1 MSNKMKEKYQHQHPK
16 EKLPCKKCGYT
27 GKKSTSSL
35 QGETKS
41 SVSATEVVDN
51 RIMAFISSVYKC
63 NELFPEVNSQEK
75 YDAKLALYP
84 EHWTSRGTDQRN
96 YQRAIIHR
104 NKYIGC
110 IMHCLKNLEADRVS
124 IDDIMLSAARPLV
137 DTVIPEADLKMIVG
151 KYRDNKKTV
160 GEVKS
165 FSKTNVRKRNLLG
178 SRGQINE
185 TQRQFYLRFYNEA
198 TDPHNYGA
206 SWMKPYRNF
215 PGDHPSYNQRRENIE
230 LNRALQESEDAIAKG
245 SAARTSEFSRRGGKR
260 RRTKRKNKRKKRRKS
275 RRKKKRKTKKRRMK
289 GG

>member
-51 RIMAFISSVYKC
+51 RIMTFISCIYKC
-63 NELFPEVNSQEK
+63 NELFSEVNSQEK
-75 YDAKLALYP
+75 YDAKLASYSD
-84 EHWTSRGTDQRN
+84 HWTSRGTDQRD
-96 YQRAIIHR
+96 YQRATIQR

-110 IMHCLKNLEADRVS
+110 IMHCLKNLEADGVL
-124 IDDIMLSAARPLV
+124 IDDVMLSTARPLV
-137 DTVIPEADLKMIVG
+137 DTVIPDLKMIVG
-151 KYRDNKKTV
+151 KYRDNKKTDDW
-160 GEVKS
+160 
-165 FSKTNVRKRNLLG
+165 
-178 SRGQINE
+178 GQISE
-185 TQRQFYLRFYNEA
+185 TPRQFYLRFYNEA

-215 PGDHPSYNQRRENIE
+215 PKDHPSYNRRRENIE
-230 LNRALQESEDAIAKG
+230 LNRAMLESEDAIAKG

-275 RRKKKRKTKKRRMK
+275 RRKKKRKTKKRRIR